1 MSNAVLLLAL
11 FSGALLLS
19 FFVLAGTIR
28 YRVTDESLD
37 VAVLWMV
44 WRRVPLL
51 DIEEVHRRGALLHE
65 NWSGLRFWNAV
76 TVRRRSGLLRNLI
89 VTPDDPERFAEMLSR
104 AVQTR
109 RARGEIREEAAR
121 RLGP

>member
-11 FSGALLLS
+11 LSGALLLS
-19 FFVLAGTIR
+19 FGVLAGTVR
-28 YRVTDESLD
+28 YRLTEDALE

-51 DIEEVHRRGALLHE
+51 EIEEVHRRGALLHE

-76 TVRRRSGLLRNLI
+76 TIRRRRGLLRNLI
-89 VTPDDPERFAEMLSR
+89 VTPDNPDRFVETLTR

-109 RARGEIREEAAR
+109 RAEAGR
-121 RLGP
+121 